1 MEDNIIRASE
11 DMYLTQNRE
20 LDDAERIYATEVALG
35 NGDSADFWKE
45 VNASEYEDW
54 QARME
59 ERMRLEMEAAMN
71 IEPPEV

>member
-1 MEDNIIRASE
+1 
-11 DMYLTQNRE
+11 MYLTQNRE

-35 NGDSADFWKE
+35 NGDSADNWKE
-45 VNASEYEDW
+45 VDSSEYEDW

-59 ERMRLEMEAAMN
+59 ERMRLEIEAAMN